1 LGKSGNKWEWI
12 LSLHQQPTESVKQY
26 QFTGEYECK
35 LDAKGRLKLPAAII
49 KQMGGDGN
57 LKFTINR
64 GFEKHLMLYPDDVWE
79 MKTKEIN
86 QLNIYSTQQ
95 RQAIRYFY
103 RGATELVMDGA
114 ERVNL
119 PGSLMEYAGIDK
131 DVILFAYQNQIEI
144 WAKDRY
150 LQMLDN
156 EPEEFGSI
164 AEAIFNGMKSL
175 NNPNDMLP

>member
-1 LGKSGNKWEWI
+1 M
-12 LSLHQQPTESVKQY
+12 KQY

-35 LDAKGRLKLPAAII
+35 LDAKGRLKLPTAII
-49 KQMGGDGN
+49 KRIGGDEN

-64 GFEKHLMLYPDDVWE
+64 GFEKHLMLYPNDVWE
-79 MKTKEIN
+79 MKTNEIN

-103 RGATELVMDGA
+103 RGATELEMDTA
-114 ERVNL
+114 ERINL

-131 DVILFAYQNQIEI
+131 DVVLFAYQNQIEI
-144 WAKDRY
+144 WAKDKY
-150 LQMLDN
+150 EEMLDQ

-164 AEAIFNGMKSL
+164 AESIFGGIKPLGNIQDPLS
-175 NNPNDMLP
+175 

>member
-1 LGKSGNKWEWI
+1 M
-12 LSLHQQPTESVKQY
+12 LSLPYQPTESVKQY

-49 KQMGGDGN
+49 KQIGGDGN
-57 LKFTINR
+57 LRFTINR
-64 GFEKHLMLYPDDVWE
+64 GFEKHLMLYPNDVWE

-103 RGATELVMDGA
+103 RGATELETDAA

-119 PGSLMEYAGIDK
+119 PGSLLDYAGIDK
-131 DVILFAYQNQIEI
+131 DVVLFAYQNQIEI
-144 WAKDRY
+144 WAKDKY
-150 LQMLDN
+150 DDMLDN
-156 EPEEFGSI
+156 EPSEFGSI
-164 AEAIFNGMKSL
+164 AEAIFGGIKPL
-175 NNPNDMLP
+175 NNPADQ

>member
-1 LGKSGNKWEWI
+1 MVISGKKWELI
-12 LSLHQQPTESVKQY
+12 LSLTYQPTESVKQY

-35 LDAKGRLKLPAAII
+35 LDAKGRLKLPSAII
-49 KQMGGDGN
+49 KQIGGDEN
-57 LKFTINR
+57 LRFTINR
-64 GFEKHLMLYPDDVWE
+64 GFEKHLMLYPNDVWE

-103 RGATELVMDGA
+103 RGATELELDSA
-114 ERVNL
+114 ERINL

-131 DVILFAYQNQIEI
+131 DVVLFAYQNQIEI
-144 WAKDRY
+144 WAKDKY
-150 LQMLDN
+150 DEMLDS

-164 AEAIFNGMKSL
+164 AESIFGGI
-175 NNPNDMLP
+175 NPLSNKDQMP